1 MNQFLAGLYVLVMLA
16 LAALAF
22 YFYYLG
28 KDVPL

>member
-1 MNQFLAGLYVLVMLA
+1 MLNILYAIAMASV
-16 LAALAF
+16 AALAF